1 MLLYSENNSTKDQ
14 DNNTIY
20 NLEIDKIFILHFLLY
35 SATFLTL
42 TAFEVKTETSVTF
55 AYYEKI
61 QIVGNGFLTEF
72 CVIMRFAA

>member
-35 SATFLTL
+35 SATSLTL
-42 TAFEVKTETSVTF
+42 TLRVV
-55 AYYEKI
+55 
-61 QIVGNGFLTEF
+61 
-72 CVIMRFAA
+72 